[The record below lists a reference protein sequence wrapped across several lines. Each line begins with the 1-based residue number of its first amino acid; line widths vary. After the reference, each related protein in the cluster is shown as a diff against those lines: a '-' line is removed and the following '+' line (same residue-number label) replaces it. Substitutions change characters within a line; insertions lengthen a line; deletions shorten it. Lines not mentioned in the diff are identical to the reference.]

1 MVVED
6 VEIESGGEASKR
18 EFRRRLRFKRM
29 PNLVQTEYLSAPLFG
44 SYGGAS
50 LQLIASYIE
59 GRIRSG
65 FRPKALCLGV
75 GGGALLGFLKAE
87 LGFQVMG
94 VEADKE
100 V

>member
-6 VEIESGGEASKR
+6 VEIDSGGEASKR

-29 PNLVQTEYLSAPLFG
+29 PNLVQT
-44 SYGGAS
+44 
-50 LQLIASYIE
+50 E

-87 LGFQVMG
+87 LGFQVVG